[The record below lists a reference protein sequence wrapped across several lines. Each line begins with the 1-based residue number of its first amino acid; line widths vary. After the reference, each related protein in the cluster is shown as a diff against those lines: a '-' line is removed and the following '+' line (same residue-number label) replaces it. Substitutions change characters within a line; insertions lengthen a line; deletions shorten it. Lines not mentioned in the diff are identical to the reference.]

1 MFSNF
6 EVCKAGLVR
15 VEVKQKQ
22 HRTTTGCLECR
33 RRKKKCDEQL
43 PICGGCAKGQVDLF
57 NITCTRPQYS
67 SPLPSPS
74 REARSMVQLLDELLP
89 LQSPSSPFVIGTLA
103 TSNESLPSYL
113 TLMGEGEPMAIY
125 PNQRGSTLNHSAS
138 AHAFQS
144 MIALQMINPRA
155 NLESPFF
162 TVFSETIER
171 KALQSL
177 TTKFDSMV
185 TPTYINPELSI
196 LVHGLPLAI
205 HYPAVKNAFTAC
217 GLALLFKETLNAND
231 YQTSLKYYNKAI
243 NIVATELMTLPE
255 ESNISAALLLHI
267 FESLVMSAF
276 SRAPPLTVHQILL
289 LEAYIYRVVV
299 SSIFSGIESAPLP
312 DTYVQNLLRILY
324 ESSERLQPGPTWRLS
339 ALIGSVIQ
347 SESHGSIPENHPPE
361 QMTITTQLYLLAS
374 SLLLQKVQHLSL
386 AAQDA
391 LPQSIMQ
398 TAVVLFPQL
407 PNEDLVQPILTWPS
421 LILGTAAITPS
432 DRAMFIAL
440 FEASMR
446 KKDSGSATQAS
457 QILKKCWEIDP
468 STGSELGMDILLRN
482 DLLRTVFL

>member
-1 MFSNF
+1 
-6 EVCKAGLVR
+6 
-15 VEVKQKQ
+15 
-22 HRTTTGCLECR
+22 
-33 RRKKKCDEQL
+33 
-43 PICGGCAKGQVDLF
+43 
-57 NITCTRPQYS
+57 
-67 SPLPSPS
+67 
-74 REARSMVQLLDELLP
+74 MVQLLDELLP

-267 FESLVMSAF
+267 FEEILCDVVAPRRLHINGIQSLVMSAF

-339 ALIGSVIQ
+339 ALIGSSHEAFDLVFRISQLRRRIPLQGSDIAEASHLQLVLYNLGSVIQ